1 MRILE
6 DTFVILHIKISHIRI
21 YKFSASS
28 LVTLGLVFFISFGLL
43 QVYLAALGGETFRI
57 VDFIESVLYVGLV
70 TYVAIIWLKSWP
82 EAMRMLSKS
91 CESGGDKKDNEKCNE
106 SE

>member
-91 CESGGDKKDNEKCNE
+91 SDLEPDKKKSDKD
-106 SE
+106 SEDD